1 MKITEVTPFLLRGD
15 ELYGS
20 HSGAEEATDQ
30 GDWLLLVRVTTDAGL
45 TGWSDIETFGPVAAR
60 VISGESMGAM
70 GFRTIADI
78 LVGRNPLEVEQCWQE
93 MYIGTAYYGRRGVA
107 MQCISAVDNCL
118 WSIRAQAA
126 GHDLASALGGRR
138 RDRLHAYA
146 STLFR
151 QTPEENA
158 AAARRYTELG
168 FSGVKFGWG
177 GFGIDPVLDRDN
189 LAAIRE
195 ALGPGRAMMVD
206 PGWYVVD
213 GDRPRTRTAEQT
225 SRMLGV
231 LTEFDPYWVE
241 DFVHPEQPA
250 GYAAFKEEF
259 PQLRFAA
266 GEQQATSWDF
276 DRLIGEG
283 HIDVVQPDLTR
294 CGGLT
299 VAAQVAAAAQ
309 AAGREIVTHSWLT
322 DLLHAYS
329 LHYLATLSRAHWVE
343 FNVAQSGL
351 SRGVAARRMTL
362 DADGTVAVPVGVGIG
377 VEVNEDFVRAAMAP
391 ARVRPGPR

>member
-1 MKITEVTPFLLRGD
+1 VKITDISPFLLRGD
-15 ELYGS
+15 EVYGS
-20 HSGAEEATDQ
+20 HSGAAEATDQ

-45 TGWSDIETFGPVAAR
+45 DGWSDIETLGPVAAR
-60 VISGESMGAM
+60 VISGTSMGAM
-70 GFRTIADI
+70 GFRTIADV
-78 LVGRNPLEVEQCWQE
+78 LVGRDPLEVEQCWQE
-93 MYIGTAYYGRRGVA
+93 MYIATAYYGRRGVA

-126 GHDLASALGGRR
+126 GTDLATALGGRR

-158 AAARRYTELG
+158 AAATRYVELG

-177 GFGIDPVLDRDN
+177 GFGIDSVLDRDN

-195 ALGPGRAMMVD
+195 ALGPDRTMMVD

-213 GDRPRTRTAEQT
+213 GERPRTRSTAQT
-225 SRMLGV
+225 RRMLSV
-231 LTEFDPYWVE
+231 LTGFDPYWVE
-241 DFVHPEQPA
+241 DFAHPEQP
-250 GYAAFKEEF
+250 GDYAAFKEEF

-276 DRLIGEG
+276 DRLIAEG

-299 VAAQVAAAAQ
+299 VATQVAAVAQ
-309 AAGREIVTHSWLT
+309 AAEREIVTHSWLT

-329 LHYLATLSRAHWVE
+329 LHYLATLTRAHWVE

-351 SRGVAARRMTL
+351 SRSVAVRRMTL
-362 DADGTVAVPVGVGIG
+362 DSDGTVAVPAGVGIG
-377 VEVNEDFVRAAMAP
+377 VAVDEDFVRAAAIP
-391 ARVRPGPR
+391 IA